1 MYFSLDILDYIR
13 RKYMPMRVESCGF
26 IHSTQYGA
34 IIQIMAE
41 GNIKSPRPSCTLPYY
56 TDYIWHTHING
67 SKSYPSAED
76 ILKVLKKRKK
86 PLKVQLIFTEWGI
99 WETSAT
105 IFREFKDINKEIKA
119 IEHISVDLYNRT
131 ERGRAKNVNIEAIE
145 KFMKSLIS
153 RYPNLRI
160 FFTPWNKIINGYMCK
175 TVSE

>member
-76 ILKVLKKRKK
+76 ILKVLKKRK
-86 PLKVQLIFTEWGI
+86 
-99 WETSAT
+99 
-105 IFREFKDINKEIKA
+105 A